1 MKRVGITVALLLV
14 AGCSRYAH
22 VDDLEFGATT
32 EEVRLIVGKME
43 FRERMGGGEVYETT
57 LRAGERRGGPP
68 MPWFLWFNPHGGL
81 QATAGQIDT
90 IPLIIRKLNEPK
102 N

>member
-1 MKRVGITVALLLV
+1 MEKLGIVVTLLFV

-32 EEVRLIVGKME
+32 DEVQRIVGRIE

-57 LRAGERRGGPP
+57 LRAAERRGGPP
-68 MPWFLWFNPHGGL
+68 MPRFLWFNPDGKLRAHTGE
-81 QATAGQIDT
+81 IDL
-90 IPLIIRKLNEPK
+90 IPLIIRKLNETP
-102 N
+102 